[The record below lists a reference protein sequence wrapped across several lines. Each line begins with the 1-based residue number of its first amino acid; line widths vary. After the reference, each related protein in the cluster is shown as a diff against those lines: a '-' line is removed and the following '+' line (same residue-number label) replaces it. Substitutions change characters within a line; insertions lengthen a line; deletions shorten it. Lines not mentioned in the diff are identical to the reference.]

1 MYQPSLFREERIDV
15 MHDLMRSFPFASIV
29 TLGSGGIEANH
40 LPFVLKPSDVLK
52 SDGVLNGNG
61 VTPGALHGHVA
72 RENPLWQIDSAGVLV
87 IFQGPHHYITP
98 SWYSAKQEHGKVV
111 PTWNYAVVHAYGSL
125 QAHDDPAWLRTH
137 LNDLVAQ
144 QEDARDAPWAVD
156 DAPDDFIAAML
167 KGIVGVE
174 IVIDRLEGKWKVSQN
189 RGETDRAGV
198 INGLKSEGTP
208 NSVEAADLV
217 RA

>member
-1 MYQPSLFREERIDV
+1 MYRPSLFREERIDV

-40 LPFVLKPSDVLK
+40 LPFVLK
-52 SDGVLNGNG
+52 GNG
-61 VTPGALHGHVA
+61 TNPGALHGHVA
-72 RENPLWQIDSAGVLV
+72 RENPLWQTDSAGVFV

-98 SWYSAKQEHGKVV
+98 SWYPSKQEHGKVV

-125 QAHDDPAWLRTH
+125 QAHDDPVWVRTH
-137 LNDLVAQ
+137 LSDLVTQ
-144 QEDARDAPWAVD
+144 QEDVRDAPWTVE

-167 KGIVGVE
+167 EGIVGVE
-174 IVIDRLEGKWKVSQN
+174 VVIDRLEGKWKVSQN

-198 INGLKSEGTP
+198 VSGLKSERTP
-208 NSVEAADLV
+208 LSVAAANLIRD
-217 RA
+217 